1 MKILAVSL
9 LRLGDIIQQVPLL
22 KGLREKNPQAE
33 IHLLLNRQFA
43 NVERILEGVVDKY
56 IFFDR
61 EALQKGMGEASYN
74 ILWSYT
80 QVENLVQGLN
90 QEAYDTAINLTHNKL
105 SAYLIGAL
113 NIADKRGLYQE
124 DGRFKG
130 LSNRW
135 IRYFNDRFSGNQKS
149 LFHYVELLG
158 NAFDIPV
165 GPASALISQGSGTA
179 TRRSKLVLLQCLTS
193 DKKKN
198 WGLEKFFQLKRTIEI
213 SLVDYEVLVLGASF
227 ERDSLLKVFS
237 EKDLLICDL
246 FEARKH
252 LQNAALL
259 VTGDTSIKHMA
270 AQAGTPIVEIA
281 IGSSDPTKTAAYS
294 TQSVVLKTAAPC
306 APCNHS
312 QDCSQSSHICA
323 DDVTVEQVFGAVW
336 DQLSGEKIAER
347 NLHHQMERAVWS
359 LFLDK
364 NNSAVEPFYGG
375 AAANLLEKVS
385 INSLRE
391 NSAVWNAKT
400 SLYRS
405 WLAKATAALP
415 AREVLATHRTFQSS
429 DIAEMIL
436 CAQDILKSKMDDAG
450 YFQAFVEALLSRFSQ
465 PVQIYDRVHAAL
477 QEVEELL
484 TIRENFTHHLQTLS
498 TEGAYYAKGI
508 GQLPISGFEEAGKSV
523 QRNLED
529 AEL

>member
-1 MKILAVSL
+1 MKILVLSL
-9 LRLGDIIQQVPLL
+9 LRLGDIIQQGPLL
-22 KGLREKNPQAE
+22 KGLREKHPDAE

-43 NVERILEGVVDKY
+43 NVERVLEGVVDKY

-61 EALQKGMGEASYN
+61 EALQKGMGEASFN

-80 QVENLVQGLN
+80 QVENLVESLN
-90 QEAYDTAINLTHNKL
+90 AESYDLAINLTHNKL
-105 SAYLIGAL
+105 SGYLLGAL

-158 NAFDIPV
+158 KAFDIPV
-165 GPASALISQGSGTA
+165 GAPLATA
-179 TRRSKLVLLQCLTS
+179 THKKKSKLVLLQCLTS

-246 FEARKH
+246 MEARKH

-270 AQAGTPIVEIA
+270 AQSGTPIVEIA
-281 IGSSDPTKTAAYS
+281 IGSSDPTKTSAFS
-294 TQSVVLKTAAPC
+294 NQSIVLKSEAPC

-312 QDCSQSSHICA
+312 QACSQSRHVCA
-323 DDVTVEQVFGAVW
+323 DDVTVDQVFGAVW

-347 NLHHQMERAVWS
+347 NLQYLMERAVWA
-359 LFLDK
+359 LYLDK
-364 NNSAVEPFYGG
+364 NNGDVEPFYGT
-375 AAANLLEKVS
+375 AISDLLQKVS
-385 INSLRE
+385 IDSLNNSLAAWTE
-391 NSAVWNAKT
+391 KT
-400 SLYRS
+400 ELYRS
-405 WLAKATAALP
+405 WLTKATAALP
-415 AREVLATHRTFQSS
+415 SREVLATHRTFQSTN
-429 DIAEMIL
+429 IAEMIL
-436 CAQDILKSKMDDAG
+436 CAQDILKSKKDEAG
-450 YFQAFVEALLSRFSQ
+450 YFQSFVEALLSRFSQ
-465 PVQIYDRVHAAL
+465 PVQIYDRVHVAL

-484 TIRENFTHHLQTLS
+484 TIRENFTRHLQTLS

-508 GQLPISGFEEAGKSV
+508 GQLPISGFEETGKSV
-523 QRNLED
+523 QRNLEI